1 MSKLLFIGGTG
12 FLGQSFFDYF
22 NNEKI
27 KKTQLTKIIV
37 VSRRGKKIKSK
48 VKTSFIKKSVIN
60 LKKIPLTEY
69 IIYAVNSKNNNE
81 NIKGI
86 KNFVNLLTKHHK
98 KTKILFTS
106 SGAVYGKSSTKI
118 KFKESEK
125 ISIKKIHKLI
135 GYKKNYALAKIFIE
149 NEFKELGKKGYK
161 VIITRL
167 FTFIGKR
174 ILLNK
179 NYAITD
185 LINQAKDPKKN
196 KITLNSN
203 KDVFRSY
210 MNSEDLIRWI
220 IAILK
225 KANTKCE
232 IYNVGSDET
241 ISISKLSILISKK
254 YKKNVYSNI
263 NKSISKDLDYYVPS
277 ISKVKKK
284 LGLNLRLKLNKSLKM
299 LDNHF

>member
-106 SGAVYGKSSTKI
+106 SGAVYGKSTIKK
-118 KFKESEK
+118 KFKESQK
-125 ISIKKIHKLI
+125 INFKNINKLN
-135 GYKKNYALAKIFIE
+135 GYKKNYAKSKIIIE
-149 NEFKELGKKGYK
+149 NEFQKLGKKGYN
-161 VIITRL
+161 VSIARL

-174 ILLNK
+174 ILNNK
-179 NYAITD
+179 NYAISN
-185 LINQAKDPKKN
+185 LINQAKNPNVKE
-196 KITLNSN
+196 IRLLSN
-203 KDVFRSY
+203 NNVFRSY
-210 MNSEDLIRWI
+210 MSSNDLIRWI
-220 IAILK
+220 IELLK
-225 KANTKCE
+225 KSDNKCE
-232 IYNVGSDET
+232 IYNIGSDET
-241 ISISKLSILISKK
+241 ITIKKLSKLIAKK
-254 YKKNVYSNI
+254 FKKKVVLNNDKRNNENI
-263 NKSISKDLDYYVPS
+263 DFYVPS
-277 ISKVKKK
+277 ILKAKKK
-284 LGLNLRLKLNKSLKM
+284 LNLKLRYKLTQSLNLLYK
-299 LDNHF
+299 